1 MPIQAPATT
10 AVVLLTYCL
19 DVCASLWQREGQRQR
34 CSLLARQ
41 GFADRVKAKFLQKPL
56 KRCTMSMV
64 WTVVALNYSAS
75 SSACEV
81 VGLLCLSM
89 AHALHRSY
97 PALFIPCIVHTLHRS
112 YPASFIPCIVH
123 TLHRSYPASFIP
135 CITQLACVQPL
146 QPVSFTP
153 CVIHTC
159 SSTLLPALITRV
171 TSVLSL
177 RARAATVRLPPC

>member
-112 YPASFIPCIVH
+112 YPASFIPCI
-123 TLHRSYPASFIP
+123 
-135 CITQLACVQPL
+135 TQLACVQPL

-159 SSTLLPALITRV
+159 SSTLLPALITRE
-171 TSVLSL
+171 TSTLSL